1 MTQAGTPTFANLMK
15 LGRVHVSATV
25 PEQSRQS
32 LPVPV
37 RLGETLQVAF
47 FYCPSQALPGVVR
60 MAPPHYLSRLD
71 PATGA
76 LISLVP
82 VTPATF
88 HLAHPAREELGKYS
102 LPQGM
107 SVDQYFALRDR
118 LFWLYDQLV
127 PAFAQDTQ
135 SQRTDLKPLA
145 LEFLRGFEM
154 VSEPPVRPYYDALGA
169 DYFRWLRA
177 VSR

>member
-1 MTQAGTPTFANLMK
+1 MTQAAASNFSYLMK
-15 LGRVHVSATV
+15 QGRVLVSATV

-32 LPVPV
+32 LPVPL
-37 RLGETLQVAF
+37 RYGDTLQVAF

-60 MAPPHYLSRLD
+60 MAPPHYLARLD

-88 HLAHPAREELGKYS
+88 HLAHPPREELGKYS
-102 LPQGM
+102 LPDGM
-107 SVDQYFALRDR
+107 SIDQYFALRDR
-118 LFWLYDQLV
+118 LFWLYDQLT
-127 PAFAQDTQ
+127 PAFAQDPQ

-145 LEFLRGFEM
+145 TEFLRGFEM
-154 VSEPPVRPYYDALGA
+154 LSEPPVRPYYDALGA

-177 VSR
+177 IAR

>member
-1 MTQAGTPTFANLMK
+1 MTQAAASNFANLMK
-15 LGRVHVSATV
+15 LGRIHVSATV

-32 LPVPV
+32 LPVPL
-37 RLGETLQVAF
+37 RIGETLQVAF

-60 MAPPHYLSRLD
+60 MAPPHYLARLD
-71 PATGA
+71 PASGA

-102 LPQGM
+102 LPEGM
-107 SVDQYFALRDR
+107 SIDQYFALRDR
-118 LFWLYDQLV
+118 LFWLYDQLT
-127 PAFAQDTQ
+127 PAFAQDPQ
-135 SQRTDLKPLA
+135 SQRIDLKPLA
-145 LEFLRGFEM
+145 AEFLRGFEM
-154 VSEPPVRPYYDALGA
+154 LSEPPVRPYYDALGA

-177 VSR
+177 IAR